1 MQFELTTNILD
12 SLILA
17 IEEKNTTFLNKQ
29 LHDLYPQD
37 IAIIINQLNLDQ
49 AAYLYEIL
57 DDDVAPIVLLELDD
71 DKREE
76 LLATFSSKEIAEQID
91 NMDSDDA
98 ADVISELPKKIQEEV
113 LSHIEDI
120 DQASDIAELI
130 NFEEGTAGSLMA
142 KELVSVYAHETVN
155 ACIEEIRKQT
165 DNVDVMYAVYVLD
178 TNERLIGMLSLK
190 KLIISHPLAKIEEI
204 YEPDI
209 QFVKCGRVYAK
220 I

>member
-17 IEEKNTTFLNKQ
+17 IEEKNSAFLHKQ

-98 ADVISELPKKIQEEV
+98 ADVISELPKKIQ
-113 LSHIEDI
+113 
-120 DQASDIAELI
+120 
-130 NFEEGTAGSLMA
+130 
-142 KELVSVYAHETVN
+142 Y
-155 ACIEEIRKQT
+155 
-165 DNVDVMYAVYVLD
+165 
-178 TNERLIGMLSLK
+178 
-190 KLIISHPLAKIEEI
+190 ISK
-204 YEPDI
+204 
-209 QFVKCGRVYAK
+209 
-220 I
+220 